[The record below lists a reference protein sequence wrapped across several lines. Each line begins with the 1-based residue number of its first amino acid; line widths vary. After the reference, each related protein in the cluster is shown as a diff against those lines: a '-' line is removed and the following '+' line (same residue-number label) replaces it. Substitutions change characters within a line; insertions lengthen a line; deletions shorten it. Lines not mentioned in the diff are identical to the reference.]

1 MGEEKFTEVTANKT
15 LSIVIPVYN
24 EEKALPFVLPELIA
38 FVNKND
44 YRLILANDGSRD
56 NSLKILQEAVVN
68 EPRCK
73 VVNHKVNK
81 GYGGAIKSGVN
92 EAETDYVITIDADGQ
107 HYLDDVT
114 KLFDF
119 LKLRDA
125 DMVVGSRKG
134 EAEASAIR
142 GFGKSVIRSV
152 AKILM
157 PINIYDINS
166 GMKIYNTELAKKY
179 LKLCP
184 DSMAYSD
191 VIALVFISQR
201 HLVLEESIR
210 IKARAAGES
219 TIGARTAFETIM
231 EILNVVILFNPMRV
245 FLPFAIFFITAGVI
259 WETQFLLTGRGVSIG
274 ANLLVISGIIF
285 FALGLITEQL
295 SQIRKKQIK

>member
-1 MGEEKFTEVTANKT
+1 MSSTNPT
-15 LSIVIPVYN
+15 LTIVIPVYN

-38 FVNKND
+38 FVNQNG
-44 YRLILANDGSRD
+44 YNLVLTNDGSRD
-56 NSLKILQEAVVN
+56 NSLQVLRNALAN

-73 VVNHKVNK
+73 VVNHKVNR
-81 GYGGAIKSGVN
+81 GYGGAIKSGIL
-92 EAETDYVITIDADGQ
+92 ESETDFVITIDADGQ
-107 HYLDDVT
+107 HYLEDVT
-114 KLFDF
+114 KLFNF
-119 LKLRDA
+119 LKERDA

-142 GFGKSVIRSV
+142 GVGKSIIRSV

-166 GMKIYNTELAKKY
+166 GMKIYNTAMAKKY
-179 LKLCP
+179 IKLCP

-210 IKARAAGES
+210 IKVRAAGES

-245 FLPFAIFFITAGVI
+245 FLPIAMVFILGGAI
-259 WETQFLLTGRGVSIG
+259 WEAQFLLTGRGVSIG
-274 ANLLVISGIIF
+274 ANLLLVSGIIF
-285 FALGLITEQL
+285 FTLGLITEQL
-295 SQIRKKQIK
+295 SQIRKKLIH

>member
-1 MGEEKFTEVTANKT
+1 MSSNPT

-24 EEKALPFVLPELIA
+24 EEKALPLVLPELIA

-44 YRLILANDGSRD
+44 YRLVLTNDGSRD
-56 NSLKILQEAVVN
+56 NSLQILRDAVTN

-73 VVNHKVNK
+73 VVNHKVNR
-81 GYGGAIKSGVN
+81 GYGGAIKSGIL
-92 EAETDYVITIDADGQ
+92 EAETDFVITIDADGQ
-107 HYLDDVT
+107 HYLEDVT
-114 KLFDF
+114 RLFTF
-119 LKLRDA
+119 LKERDA

-142 GFGKSVIRSV
+142 GIGKSIIRSV

-166 GMKIYNTELAKKY
+166 GMKIYNTAMARKY
-179 LKLCP
+179 IRLCP
-184 DSMAYSD
+184 NSMAYSD

-210 IKARAAGES
+210 IKVRAAGES

-245 FLPFAIFFITAGVI
+245 FLPVSLFFGLLGVL
-259 WETQFLLTGRGVSIG
+259 WEAQFLLTGRGVSIG
-274 ANLLVISGIIF
+274 ANLLIIVGIIF
-285 FALGLITEQL
+285 FTLGLITEQL
-295 SQIRKKQIK
+295 SQIRKKMIY

>member
-1 MGEEKFTEVTANKT
+1 MSNANPT

-24 EEKALPFVLPELIA
+24 EAQALPLVLPELIA
-38 FVNKND
+38 FVNQHD
-44 YRLILANDGSRD
+44 YRLILTNDGSRD
-56 NSLKILQEAVVN
+56 KSLQIMREALAN

-73 VVNHKVNK
+73 VVNHKVNR
-81 GYGGAIKSGVN
+81 GYGGAIKSGIL
-92 EAETDYVITIDADGQ
+92 EAETDFVITIDADGQ
-107 HYLDDVT
+107 HYLDDVN
-114 KLFDF
+114 KLFVF
-119 LKLRDA
+119 LKEHDA

-142 GFGKSVIRSV
+142 GIGKSIIRSV

-166 GMKIYNTELAKKY
+166 GMKIYNTAMAKKY
-179 LKLCP
+179 IRLCP

-201 HLVLEESIR
+201 RLVLEESIR
-210 IKARAAGES
+210 IKVRAAGES

-245 FLPFAIFFITAGVI
+245 FLPIALFFGLAGTI
-259 WETQFLLTGRGVSIG
+259 WEAQFLLTGRGVSIG
-274 ANLLVISGIIF
+274 ANLLIVSGIIF
-285 FALGLITEQL
+285 FTLGLVTEQL
-295 SQIRKKQIK
+295 SQMRKKMID

>member
-1 MGEEKFTEVTANKT
+1 MSNANPT

-24 EEKALPFVLPELIA
+24 EAQALPLVLPELIA
-38 FVNKND
+38 FVNQHD
-44 YRLILANDGSRD
+44 YRLILTNDGSRD
-56 NSLKILQEAVVN
+56 NSLQIMRAALAN

-73 VVNHKVNK
+73 VVHHKVNR
-81 GYGGAIKSGVN
+81 GYGGAIKSGIL
-92 EAETDYVITIDADGQ
+92 EAETDFVITIDADGQ
-107 HYLDDVT
+107 HYLEDVN
-114 KLFDF
+114 KLFAF
-119 LKLRDA
+119 LKEYDA

-142 GFGKSVIRSV
+142 GIGKSIIRSV

-166 GMKIYNTELAKKY
+166 GMKIYNTAMAKKY
-179 LKLCP
+179 IRLCP

-201 HLVLEESIR
+201 RLVLEESIR
-210 IKARAAGES
+210 IKVRAAGES

-245 FLPFAIFFITAGVI
+245 FLPVALFFGLAGTI
-259 WETQFLLTGRGVSIG
+259 WEAQFLLTGRGVSIG
-274 ANLLVISGIIF
+274 ANLLIVSGIIF
-285 FALGLITEQL
+285 FTLGLVTEQL
-295 SQIRKKQIK
+295 SQMRKKTID

>member
-1 MGEEKFTEVTANKT
+1 MSSANPT
-15 LSIVIPVYN
+15 LTIVIPVYN

-38 FVNKND
+38 FVNQNG
-44 YRLILANDGSRD
+44 YNLVLTNDGSRD
-56 NSLKILQEAVVN
+56 NSLQVLRNAVAN

-73 VVNHKVNK
+73 VVNHKVNR
-81 GYGGAIKSGVN
+81 GYGGAIKSGIL
-92 EAETDYVITIDADGQ
+92 ESETDFVITIDADGQ
-107 HYLDDVT
+107 HYLEDVT
-114 KLFDF
+114 KLFNF
-119 LKLRDA
+119 LKERDA

-142 GFGKSVIRSV
+142 SVGKSIIRSV

-166 GMKIYNTELAKKY
+166 GMKIYNTSLAKKY
-179 LKLCP
+179 IKLCP

-210 IKARAAGES
+210 IKVRAAGES

-245 FLPFAIFFITAGVI
+245 FLPIALFFMLGGAV
-259 WETQFLLTGRGVSIG
+259 WEAQFLLTGRGVSIG
-274 ANLLVISGIIF
+274 ANLLLVSGIIF
-285 FALGLITEQL
+285 FTLGLITEQL
-295 SQIRKKQIK
+295 SQIRKKQIQ